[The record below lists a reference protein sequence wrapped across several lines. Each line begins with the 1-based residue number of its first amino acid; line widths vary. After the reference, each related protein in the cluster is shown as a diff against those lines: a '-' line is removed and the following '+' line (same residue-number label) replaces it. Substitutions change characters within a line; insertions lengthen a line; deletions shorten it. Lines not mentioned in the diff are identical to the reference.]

1 MGFVEILRNC
11 RYRESKIVGRDVGC
25 RVIWGEG
32 IGEVL
37 LGSGGRGIIDV
48 FGLMEVRYSVVKL
61 IACRIML
68 TSSMRAPLGEGGCV
82 EGCDVLVG
90 G

>member
-1 MGFVEILRNC
+1 M
-11 RYRESKIVGRDVGC
+11 GRDVGC

-32 IGEVL
+32 IGEVF

-48 FGLMEVRYSVVKL
+48 FRLMEVRYSVVKL
-61 IACRIML
+61 TACKIML
-68 TSSMRAPLGEGGCV
+68 TSSMNAPLGEGVCV